1 MAETLLQDAFQSVFA
16 LPDHFNQLTEIFRIH
31 IPYIAYAESIRLRNL
46 ARINHKA
53 PFLELRIKRCEIEVR
68 IRIEERG
75 NNRRLYFI
83 RKQSLEAE

>member
-46 ARINHKA
+46 ARINHEPSFFK
-53 PFLELRIKRCEIEVR
+53 LSIKRLEIKIYIWIKKR
-68 IRIEERG
+68 SDD
-75 NNRRLYFI
+75 RRLNGIF
-83 RKQSLEAE
+83 K